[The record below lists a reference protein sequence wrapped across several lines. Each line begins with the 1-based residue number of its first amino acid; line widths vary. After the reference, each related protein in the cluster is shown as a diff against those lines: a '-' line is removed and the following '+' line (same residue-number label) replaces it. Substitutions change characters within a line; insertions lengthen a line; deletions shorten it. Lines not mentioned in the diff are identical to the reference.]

1 MRKIS
6 VIIPV
11 YNVEPYLDACI
22 KSVVSQ
28 TYSNLEIIAIDD
40 GSTDRSGDILTEWEK
55 KDSRIK
61 VIHKKNGGL
70 SSARNAGLD
79 VVTGDYIAMI
89 DSDDFW
95 ELDAVES
102 MTSILESCDA
112 DMVIARGRKVDED
125 GSVLTKNSQ
134 RASKHFEGPVSED
147 DFWKQRVQDMF
158 YLVAWSKLYRREL
171 FDGIRFPEGKINED
185 VAVLWKIVKRCK
197 KMIAI
202 EKKIYN
208 WRQRDGS
215 ITRSEFGYRNMFL
228 PHALLEEV
236 QYVKK
241 TDISERTKYL
251 VMENAFLQTSRILSK
266 AYSFL
271 EDPEQIKEADNLYLK
286 YRPIAKEIRKEA
298 RFCDK
303 NRFYIRLRMTLFLLS
318 KSGYF
323 AICKIK
329 RG

>member
-1 MRKIS
+1 MKVS

-11 YNVEPYLDACI
+11 YNVAPYLEDCL
-22 KSVVSQ
+22 KSVVNQS
-28 TYSNLEIIAIDD
+28 YRNLEIIAVDD
-40 GSTDRSGDILTEWEK
+40 GSTDNSGSILDEWAK
-55 KDSRIK
+55 KDSRIR
-61 VIHKKNGGL
+61 VIHKENGGL

-79 VVTGDYIAMI
+79 VATGDYIAMI

-112 DMVIARGRKVDED
+112 DMVIARGRKVDEG
-125 GSVLTKNSQ
+125 GSVLTKNPQ
-134 RASKHFEGPVSED
+134 KASKHFEGPVSED

-185 VAVLWKIVKRCK
+185 VAVLWKIVNRCK
-197 KMIAI
+197 KIIAI
-202 EKKIYN
+202 GKKIYN

-241 TDISERTKYL
+241 TDISEKAKYL

-266 AYSFL
+266 AYIFL
-271 EDPEQIKEADNLYLK
+271 NDPEQIKEADDLYLK
-286 YRPIAKEIRKEA
+286 YRPIAKEIREKAEFSE
-298 RFCDK
+298 RKPFFVK
-303 NRFYIRLRMTLFLLS
+303 LRMTLFLLS

-323 AICKIK
+323 AISKIK